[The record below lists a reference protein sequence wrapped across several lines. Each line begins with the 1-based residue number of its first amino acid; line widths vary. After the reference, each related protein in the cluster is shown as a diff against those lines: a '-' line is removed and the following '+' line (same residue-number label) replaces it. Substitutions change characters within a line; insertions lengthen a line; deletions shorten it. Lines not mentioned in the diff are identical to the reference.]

1 MAEKLKYDRGT
12 LLSIFKSD
20 RAEDFVALCCALVI
34 ALLIV
39 VFVPR

>member
-20 RAEDFVALCCALVI
+20 RAEDMVALVLAGLI
-34 ALLIV
+34 ALAVYIWI
-39 VFVPR
+39 